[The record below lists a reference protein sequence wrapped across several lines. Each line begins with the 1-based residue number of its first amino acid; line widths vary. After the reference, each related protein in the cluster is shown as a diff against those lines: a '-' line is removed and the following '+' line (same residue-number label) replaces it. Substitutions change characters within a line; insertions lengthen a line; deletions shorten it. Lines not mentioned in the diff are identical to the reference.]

1 MKKVVAII
9 PAAGSGKRMNESVNK
24 QFLKIGGK
32 TVIERTLDAFEKSK
46 HVSEIILVTKKEEF
60 QTIDQIIKSSG
71 SQKVRSLVE
80 GGAER
85 QDSIYNGLK
94 ETGQDD
100 DWVLV
105 HDGARPFVTSEMID
119 EMVDKLIEE
128 NGPCPDLKAK
138 SFIMAVPS
146 KDTVKR
152 VVGKKVEET
161 LNRAELWNVQTPQAF
176 SRDLLVGAYEAALQA
191 GYTGTDDASIVEW
204 MGHEVF
210 IHNGSYENIKIT
222 TPDDL
227 YLGEA
232 ILKKRGEL
240 QCE

>member
-24 QFLKIGGK
+24 QFLKIGDK
-32 TVIERTLDAFEKSK
+32 TVIERTLEAFEKSVR
-46 HVSEIILVTKKEEF
+46 VSEVIVVTKKDE
-60 QTIDQIIKSSG
+60 INSLHSIIKSSG
-71 SQKVRSLVE
+71 MKKVRSLVE

-94 ETGQDD
+94 ETRPED
-100 DWVLV
+100 DWILV
-105 HDGARPFVTSEMID
+105 HDGARPFITPSMID
-119 EMVDKLIEE
+119 DMVVNFLGHEDS
-128 NGPCPDLKAK
+128 K
-138 SFIMAVPS
+138 SWVMAVPS

-152 VVGKKVEET
+152 VKNSKVEET
-161 LNRAELWNVQTPQAF
+161 LNRSELWNIQTPQAF
-176 SRDLLVGAYEAALQA
+176 TRKILIKSYESAMKA

-204 MGHEVF
+204 MGHDVF
-210 IHNGSYENIKIT
+210 IHMGSYENIKIT

-240 QCE
+240 